1 VQTFLGGEGATQKD
15 TTSSNIDDIYPN
27 ELAEAE
33 RKLIEERHR
42 DLDLKDTPLRI
53 GVALSGGGIRSA
65 TFSLGL
71 FQSFARHDLLKRIDY
86 LSTVSGGGYF
96 GGFFG
101 KLFLSASNTN
111 SPTDAAQR
119 VRDTLA
125 NTQSPP
131 LNWLRENGR
140 YIAPTGSGDYF
151 YAMGTYLRN
160 WAAVQFVVGVTLLTL
175 FLIANTLRGWAWH
188 TSWGVQLEVLVSNAT
203 LPHLWASPW
212 LLIPAFIAAFFIM
225 PLGGA
230 YWLTQRHQGATQRT
244 RCRFYHY
251 QWNYPLLGLLLLN
264 ATAGTALLTSQ
275 EKTIRW
281 VPSGQGAT
289 TFYIYVIAGSALALL
304 AYFVS
309 RFKAPND
316 QVLAS
321 YARNRLSRWLSSM
334 LLVFV
339 LLTIFGLID
348 SFGQTLY
355 AVSSAKTGQ
364 IVFTGVATSL
374 LVLLARHFTGYLSKD
389 PKKTPKV
396 IRIPFEVIS
405 FSVGVLLALIVATF
419 WATLAHATLWKG
431 EIPHGNPGHQLLAF
445 YASPTPQVSL
455 SSLNYIIVSPPPTAE
470 EPIAEGT
477 APAIEFVTAACG
489 IAILLSLLTG
499 QTMTFLNLSSIQE
512 FYASRLARAYL
523 GASNPHR
530 TGFGLPTEQSKTDP
544 SHRCSNDVTK
554 VIPQD
559 DVAFTN
565 YRPELSGGPIHLVN
579 ITINETIAGTSQ
591 LEQRDR
597 KGLGMAIGPCGINI
611 GRIHHA
617 AWLKDDAQKVCKL
630 RAVAPDGDQF
640 TIFNTKPTEIESLS
654 LGQLVA
660 ISGAAFSTGLGAR
673 TNIGMSLLLGL
684 SNVRIGYWWDS
695 GIKPMFRAENK
706 KIAKQPTKISDWME
720 PLFSTQVYLSD
731 EFLAR
736 FHGPRRQRWYLSDG
750 GHFENTAVY
759 ELIRRRLPLII
770 VSDNGCDQDYLFDDL
785 ANLIRKARID
795 LNAEINFLEEG
806 ELNALLDQNLRRV
819 IGTPAELQRQITDG
833 RSPDG
838 NKRFVGQAYCNCH
851 ALLARVYYDGSD
863 KAGSLLLIIKPSL
876 TGDEPLD
883 LLEYYAQHPEF
894 PQESTL
900 DQFFDEAQWE
910 SYRKLGSYIGDR
922 LLGEMPELEKW
933 MDVLMEKTDI
943 CRE

>member
-1 VQTFLGGEGATQKD
+1 MQTSLGEEAAAQRK
-15 TTSSNIDDIYPN
+15 TTTLNTDDIYPK

-42 DLDLKDTPLRI
+42 DLDLTESKLRI

-101 KLFLSASNTN
+101 KLFLSSGHAN
-111 SPTDAAQR
+111 SPTDAAQH
-119 VRDTLA
+119 VRDTLT

-131 LNWLRENGR
+131 INWLRENGR

-160 WAAVQFVVGVTLLTL
+160 WTAVQYVVGITLLTL
-175 FLIANTLRGWAWH
+175 FLIANALRGWAWK
-188 TSWGVQLEVLVSNAT
+188 TSWGVQLEVLVGNAT
-203 LPHLWASPW
+203 LPYLWASPW
-212 LLIPAFIAAFFIM
+212 LLIPAFIAAFFLI

-230 YWLTQRHQGATQRT
+230 YWLTQRHQVTKRRLQH
-244 RCRFYHY
+244 RFYHY
-251 QWNYPLLGLLLLN
+251 QWNYPLLGLILLIITA
-264 ATAGTALLTSQ
+264 ATALIAAR
-275 EKTIRW
+275 EKIIDW
-281 VPSGQGAT
+281 IPSGPSPT
-289 TFYIYVIAGSALALL
+289 TFYVYVIAGGFLAII
-304 AYFVS
+304 AYFFS
-309 RFKAPND
+309 RFKAPTD

-321 YARNRLSRWLSSM
+321 YARNRLSRWLSSGI
-334 LLVFV
+334 LVFV
-339 LLTIFGLID
+339 LLAIFGLID

-355 AVSSAKTGQ
+355 AISSAKTGQ
-364 IVFTGVATSL
+364 IVFTGIATSL

-396 IRIPFEVIS
+396 IRIPFEVIT
-405 FSVGVLLALIVATF
+405 FSIGALLAIVVATF
-419 WATLAHATLWKG
+419 WATLAHAILWKG

-445 YASPTPQVSL
+445 YASSTPQVSL
-455 SSLNYIIVSPPPTAE
+455 SSQHYIVVSPPVAQ

-489 IAILLSLLTG
+489 LAMLISLLTG

-512 FYASRLARAYL
+512 FYASRLSRAYL

-530 TGFGLPTEQSKTDP
+530 TGFGISTAQCMADP
-544 SHRCSNDVTK
+544 SGECSNDVTK

-559 DVAFTN
+559 DVQFTS
-565 YRPELSGGPIHLVN
+565 YRPELSGGPIHLIN

-597 KGLGMAIGPCGINI
+597 KGLGMAIGPCGVNV
-611 GRIHHA
+611 GRTHHA
-617 AWLKDDAQKVCKL
+617 VWSNDEEHKLCKL
-630 RAVAPDGDQF
+630 QAIAPSGDQF
-640 TIFNTKPTEIESLS
+640 TIFSAKPTEIESLS

-695 GIKPMFRAENK
+695 GITPRSRTQNK
-706 KIAKQPTKISDWME
+706 QTAKQQAKISDWME

-795 LNAEINFLEEG
+795 FNAEIRFLEEG
-806 ELNALLDQNLRRV
+806 ELNALLDQNLRRI

-838 NKRFVGQAYCNCH
+838 NKRFAGQAYCNCH
-851 ALLARVYYDGSD
+851 ALLARVYYDGSN
-863 KAGSLLLIIKPSL
+863 KAGSLMLIIKPSL

-883 LLEYYAQHPEF
+883 LLEYYAQHAEF

-922 LLGEMPELEKW
+922 LLGEIPGLEKW
-933 MDVLMEKTDI
+933 MDLLMEKT
-943 CRE
+943 EA